1 MTKSGMT
8 TSGMTASGMTTS
20 GMTASGMRTLG
31 NKTRLAWIGLAAAG
45 ALCGCSSS
53 ESPQANARD
62 VAAAR
67 DYAAAEEA
75 DADRRAAR
83 RIGAAVEQVQRSK
96 YDVEMAQA
104 DGNHQI
110 AVQKCEV
117 LAGAQRKA
125 CVAQADADYE
135 MLKSIAKTQY
145 PDLASAR

>member
-1 MTKSGMT
+1 MTTLGMT
-8 TSGMTASGMTTS
+8 TLGMTTL
-20 GMTASGMRTLG
+20 GMASLG
-31 NKTRLAWIGLAAAG
+31 KNTRLALLGLAAAG
-45 ALCGCSSS
+45 ALCGCSGA

-75 DADRRAAR
+75 DANRRAAR
-83 RIGAAVEQVQRSK
+83 RLGAAVEQVQRSK
-96 YDVEMAQA
+96 YDVELAQA